1 METSYY
7 RINEICDVKS
17 GKRLPKGADFV
28 SVITPYKYI
37 RARDIKKGKVHSEN
51 VTFIDEIVRQKI
63 CKYIINKDDIA
74 ITIVANIGDVGI
86 CGDDCDNSNLT
97 ENAVRLTNYDLS
109 IVYPKYLNYYLSQ
122 HFMKEYMENLAIG
135 AAQAK
140 LGIYKIQKIKISL
153 PDVNVQKSITEIISR
168 YDELIEINNK
178 RIKLL
183 EQTVENY
190 FKLSYENEI
199 KNHRVNIVKLSELLD
214 ITRGLSYSSE
224 EIECDDGVTLINLK
238 NIQGFGGFRR
248 DGNKCYNGDYK
259 ETQVV
264 KQGDL
269 VMGVTDM
276 TQDRRTVGSVA
287 LIPDIAGVCVISAD
301 LIKIETDIN
310 KSFLYCLFRFG
321 NVSKYISQF
330 ANGANVLH
338 LKPEVIK
345 KVKIM
350 MPTQEY
356 INAFSRIVTPMLDE
370 IEMLYQQ
377 NDNLIKQRDL
387 LLPRL
392 MSGKLS
398 VETKTKSVPKVKKV
412 ISFDEFCSN
421 MGMAARAKTISD
433 EDLRAMY
440 EAYIDDNATE

>member
-1 METSYY
+1 MYPFITPTDIHSFNEKYLSTTERTLSDLGALQLKGNLLPKDSICFVCIGSTIGKMCKTKCNSFTNQQINSIIPYDDYNSDYLFYY
-7 RINEICDVKS
+7 MRYIKDYFISIGGGTGS
-17 GKRLPKGADFV
+17 GKG
-28 SVITPYKYI
+28 
-37 RARDIKKGKVHSEN
+37 
-51 VTFIDEIVRQKI
+51 
-63 CKYIINKDDIA
+63 IINKAVFSKTKVKIVNDFDFQNKIA
-74 ITIVANIGDVGI
+74 II
-86 CGDDCDNSNLT
+86 
-97 ENAVRLTNYDLS
+97 LS
-109 IVYPKYLNYYLSQ
+109 K
-122 HFMKEYMENLAIG
+122 
-135 AAQAK
+135 
-140 LGIYKIQKIKISL
+140 
-153 PDVNVQKSITEIISR
+153 
-168 YDELIEINNK
+168 YDELIDINNK

-199 KNHRVNIVKLSELLD
+199 KNNKVSIVKLGKLLD

-248 DGNKCYNGDYK
+248 DDNKCYNGDYK

-345 KVKIM
+345 KVKVM
-350 MPTQEY
+350 MPAQEY
-356 INAFSRIVTPMLDE
+356 IKAFSRIVTPMLDE

-398 VETKTKSVPKVKKV
+398 VSTKTESVPKVKKI
-412 ISFDEFCSN
+412 ISFNEFCSN

-433 EDLRAMY
+433 KDLRAMY
-440 EAYIDDNATE
+440 EAYIDDDATE